1 MIRKTNIPIY
11 QISWLNYAEGG
22 MIGTFYEPENKDE
35 LVEICAESFM
45 PMTKHL
51 I

>member
-1 MIRKTNIPIY
+1 MIKKEQIPIY

-35 LVEICAESFM
+35 LVEICPKA
-45 PMTKHL
+45 L
-51 I
+51 CQ